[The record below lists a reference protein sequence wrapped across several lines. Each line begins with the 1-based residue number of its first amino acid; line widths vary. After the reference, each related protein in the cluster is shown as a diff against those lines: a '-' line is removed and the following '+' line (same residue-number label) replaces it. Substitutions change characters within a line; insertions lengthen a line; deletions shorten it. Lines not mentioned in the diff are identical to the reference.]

1 MFAEDASEAFVIFGT
16 LSGSVEREC
25 KSKYS
30 PIIVFTCLVVSA
42 SVASWRAFCFAD
54 SGLSFGL
61 MIVNGNH
68 GLGPSGSVVFLH
80 ETRWTVLLIGH
91 LSDHHFE
98 LVVLMV
104 ISYNWAGKLLVDDP
118 LLPTLSR
125 SGPPL
130 PVSSWLRGLPWIFL
144 KVAGNVILNWP
155 VRMSSTKLS
164 NWSTLSLTWDLETVA
179 PSHMPSQRWN
189 LPLTAHMNL
198 ATNRSSNGMWS
209 LNVFLLHP
217 IVMRSCLRLVEQT
230 LSSPKKISHLAA
242 NRLKLSSHAVE
253 VNWYVNCLFQW
264 IFYFLSDFFWPWV
277 WTSWQIR

>member
-1 MFAEDASEAFVIFGT
+1 MGLDFWFSRDPPRDS
-16 LSGSVEREC
+16 LDC
-25 KSKYS
+25 
-30 PIIVFTCLVVSA
+30 
-42 SVASWRAFCFAD
+42 VA
-54 SGLSFGL
+54 L
-61 MIVNGNH
+61 
-68 GLGPSGSVVFLH
+68 
-80 ETRWTVLLIGH
+80 GH

-104 ISYNWAGKLLVDDP
+104 ISYNWAGELLVDDP

-125 SGPPL
+125 SGSPL

-198 ATNRSSNGMWS
+198 ATNRSSNRMWS

-253 VNWYVNCLFQW
+253 VSWYVNSLFQW
-264 IFYFLSDFFWPWV
+264 IFYFCWVISSDLESEPVDRSGNCFDGSPRVALASGTRLLWRCLECWN
-277 WTSWQIR
+277 

>member
-1 MFAEDASEAFVIFGT
+1 
-16 LSGSVEREC
+16 
-25 KSKYS
+25 
-30 PIIVFTCLVVSA
+30 
-42 SVASWRAFCFAD
+42 
-54 SGLSFGL
+54 
-61 MIVNGNH
+61 
-68 GLGPSGSVVFLH
+68 
-80 ETRWTVLLIGH
+80 
-91 LSDHHFE
+91 
-98 LVVLMV
+98 MV

-179 PSHMPSQRWN
+179 PSHMPNQRWN

-230 LSSPKKISHLAA
+230 LSSPKKISHLAE

-253 VNWYVNCLFQW
+253 VSWYVNCLFQW
-264 IFYFLSDFFWPWV
+264 IFYFDEWFLLTLSLNQLTDQVIVLMGVREWLLLVKHDYCEVAW
-277 WTSWQIR
+277 SAGIRVKEIANKQGLCRALCKTNIKETQFLKLMD

>member
-1 MFAEDASEAFVIFGT
+1 MGLDFWFSRDPPRDS
-16 LSGSVEREC
+16 LDC
-25 KSKYS
+25 
-30 PIIVFTCLVVSA
+30 
-42 SVASWRAFCFAD
+42 VA
-54 SGLSFGL
+54 L
-61 MIVNGNH
+61 
-68 GLGPSGSVVFLH
+68 
-80 ETRWTVLLIGH
+80 GH

-104 ISYNWAGKLLVDDP
+104 ISYNWAGELLVDDP

-125 SGPPL
+125 SGWPL

-155 VRMSSTKLS
+155 LRMSSTKLS

-189 LPLTAHMNL
+189 LPLTASMNL
-198 ATNRSSNGMWS
+198 ATNRSSNRMWS

-230 LSSPKKISHLAA
+230 VWCKPGWAKKLL
-242 NRLKLSSHAVE
+242 NVT
-253 VNWYVNCLFQW
+253 F
-264 IFYFLSDFFWPWV
+264 
-277 WTSWQIR
+277 